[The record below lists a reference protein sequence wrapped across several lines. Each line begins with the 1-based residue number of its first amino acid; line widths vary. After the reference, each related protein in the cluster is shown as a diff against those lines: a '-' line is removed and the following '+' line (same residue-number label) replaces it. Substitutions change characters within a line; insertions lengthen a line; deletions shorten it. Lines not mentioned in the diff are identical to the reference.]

1 MENGPG
7 TDADVT
13 YELCFVQE
21 FVRSLQKVENRLTK
35 DVKTMC
41 KLVQRLGS
49 SCFFGLPE
57 PCKISLKKHFRDIYR
72 GLKFHMMFHSGHDLK
87 ELRDLGSLDFIGLTN
102 SEIEELPNA
111 FWAIDPASKIV
122 EIISVLMETPEAPKG
137 SKKHADD
144 VIDVAKDFL
153 SELPENNMFKPQVLV
168 SVSCNGR
175 WSVGSSVAGSYFIT
189 PLCLCRQIYDFK
201 PCLKKAIISFK
212 PVENVA
218 ANYNWSSSAVCGKDY
233 KTRKA
238 PCKNCKVIFK
248 NLNGFLSTN
257 DDSVQERSSLA
268 ACAEYGSVN
277 SLLSDGGEVLT
288 ESEQN
293 FLELKW
299 KQCII
304 FFEQFGRVVD
314 GIIKA
319 YNSNDDEEQRNVFE
333 QEKHILVIFNLKSES
348 VTET

>member
-1 MENGPG
+1 MIDRHP
-7 TDADVT
+7 TDCNAD
-13 YELCFVQE
+13 LC
-21 FVRSLQKVENRLTK
+21 
-35 DVKTMC
+35 
-41 KLVQRLGS
+41 
-49 SCFFGLPE
+49 
-57 PCKISLKKHFRDIYR
+57 HFRAGPQWDFSSTKSTR
-72 GLKFHMMFHSGHDLK
+72 AVESMFYDYGAQQESHATANHCGNKS
-87 ELRDLGSLDFIGLTN
+87 
-102 SEIEELPNA
+102 
-111 FWAIDPASKIV
+111 SKIHQSLLLRTNQCIMLF
-122 EIISVLMETPEAPKG
+122 EISVLMETPEAPKG

-257 DDSVQERSSLA
+257 DDSVQERSTLA

-348 VTET
+348 MTET